1 MSTHA
6 HDSNEKEIEAL
17 VRELIGRLMENQ
29 EAGGQARMPVAIGFK
44 VFYGPEADSE
54 VTPDVIEQVPEVSTI
69 EDKVVVVTEV
79 PGIAPENI
87 RMGMTGRTLQ
97 IFAEEDGRRY
107 HTAAPLPPCD
117 LGSVRTRLK
126 HGILEVVLDTH
137 PAEVD
142 PAAAST

>member
-6 HDSNEKEIEAL
+6 HDRDEQEIEAL
-17 VRELIGRLMENQ
+17 VRELIGRLIQNRQ
-29 EAGGQARMPVAIGFK
+29 AGGQGRMPIAIGFK
-44 VFYGPEADSE
+44 IFYGPEADE
-54 VTPDVIEQVPEVSTI
+54 EDVPEVIEQVPEVSTI

-117 LGSVRTRLK
+117 PGSVKTRLK
-126 HGILEVVLDTH
+126 HGILEVVLDA
-137 PAEVD
+137 AEAPVQG
-142 PAAAST
+142 

>member
-6 HDSNEKEIEAL
+6 HDTDEQELEDL
-17 VRELIGRLMENQ
+17 VRELIGRLIQNRQ
-29 EAGGQARMPVAIGFK
+29 AGGQGRMPIAIGFK
-44 VFYGPEADSE
+44 IFYGPDDGDE
-54 VTPDVIEQVPEVSTI
+54 TPEVIEQVPEVSTI
-69 EDKVVVVTEV
+69 EDKIVVVTEV

-117 LGSVRTRLK
+117 PGSVRTRLK
-126 HGILEVVLDTH
+126 HGILEVVLDTAET
-137 PAEVD
+137 PAQG
-142 PAAAST
+142 

>member
-6 HDSNEKEIEAL
+6 HDTDEQELEDL
-17 VRELIGRLMENQ
+17 VRELIGRLMQNRQ
-29 EAGGQARMPVAIGFK
+29 AGGQGRMPIAIGFK
-44 VFYGPEADSE
+44 IFYGPDDGDE
-54 VTPDVIEQVPEVSTI
+54 TPEVIEQVPEVSTI
-69 EDKVVVVTEV
+69 EDKIVVVTEV

-117 LGSVRTRLK
+117 PGSVRTRLK
-126 HGILEVVLDTH
+126 HGILEVVLDTAET
-137 PAEVD
+137 PAQG
-142 PAAAST
+142 

>member
-6 HDSNEKEIEAL
+6 HDTDEQEIEAL
-17 VRELIGRLMENQ
+17 VRELIGRLMQNRQ
-29 EAGGQARMPVAIGFK
+29 AGGRGRMPIAIGFK
-44 VFYGPEADSE
+44 IFYGPEADE
-54 VTPDVIEQVPEVSTI
+54 EDVPEVIEQVPEVSTI

-97 IFAEEDGRRY
+97 IFAEEDGRKY

-117 LGSVRTRLK
+117 PGSVRTRLK
-126 HGILEVVLDTH
+126 HGILEVVLDADT
-137 PAEVD
+137 AT
-142 PAAAST
+142 AQG

>member
-6 HDSNEKEIEAL
+6 HDRDEQEIEAL
-17 VRELIGRLMENQ
+17 VRELIGRLMQNRQ
-29 EAGGQARMPVAIGFK
+29 AGRQGPMPIAIGFK
-44 VFYGPEADSE
+44 IFYGPEGDE
-54 VTPDVIEQVPEVSTI
+54 EDVPEVIEQVPEVSTI

-117 LGSVRTRLK
+117 PGSVRTHLK
-126 HGILEVVLDTH
+126 HGILEVVLDADTVG
-137 PAEVD
+137 AQ
-142 PAAAST
+142 S

>member
-6 HDSNEKEIEAL
+6 HDRDEQELEDL
-17 VRELIGRLMENQ
+17 VRELIGRLMQNRQ
-29 EAGGQARMPVAIGFK
+29 AGGQGRMPIAIGFK
-44 VFYGPEADSE
+44 IFYGPDDGDEAPE
-54 VTPDVIEQVPEVSTI
+54 VIEQVPEVSTI

-87 RMGMTGRTLQ
+87 RMGMTLQ

-117 LGSVRTRLK
+117 PGSVRTRLK
-126 HGILEVVLDTH
+126 HGILEVVLDTAET
-137 PAEVD
+137 PAQG
-142 PAAAST
+142 

>member
-17 VRELIGRLMENQ
+17 VRELVGRLMESQ
-29 EAGGQARMPVAIGFK
+29 QAVGQTRMPVAIGFK
-44 VFYGPEADSE
+44 VFYGPEADA
-54 VTPDVIEQVPEVSTI
+54 TPEVIEQVPEVSTI
-69 EDKVVVVTEV
+69 EDKVVIVTEV

-137 PAEVD
+137 PGEAET
-142 PAAAST
+142 AAAST

>member
-6 HDSNEKEIEAL
+6 HDTDEQELEDL
-17 VRELIGRLMENQ
+17 VRELIGRLLQNRQ
-29 EAGGQARMPVAIGFK
+29 AGGQGRMPIAIGFK
-44 VFYGPEADSE
+44 IFYGPDDGDE
-54 VTPDVIEQVPEVSTI
+54 TPEVIEQVPEVSTI
-69 EDKVVVVTEV
+69 EDKIVVVTEV

-117 LGSVRTRLK
+117 PGSVRTRLK
-126 HGILEVVLDTH
+126 HGILEVVLDTAET
-137 PAEVD
+137 PAQG
-142 PAAAST
+142 

>member
-6 HDSNEKEIEAL
+6 RDRDEEEIEAL
-17 VRELIGRLMENQ
+17 VRELIGRLMQNRQ
-29 EAGGQARMPVAIGFK
+29 AGGQGRMPIAIGFK
-44 VFYGPEADSE
+44 IFYGPEAEDSPE
-54 VTPDVIEQVPEVSTI
+54 VIEQVPEVSTI

-117 LGSVRTRLK
+117 PGSVKTRLK
-126 HGILEVVLDTH
+126 HGILEVVLDAT
-137 PAEVD
+137 E
-142 PAAAST
+142 ASAQG

>member
-6 HDSNEKEIEAL
+6 HDSNEREIEAL
-17 VRELIGRLMENQ
+17 IRELIGRLIESQ
-29 EAGGQARMPVAIGFK
+29 QAVGQTRVPVAIGFK
-44 VFYGPEADSE
+44 VFYGPDAEEAPE
-54 VTPDVIEQVPEVSTI
+54 VIELVPEVSTI

-97 IFAEEDGRRY
+97 IFAEEDGRRF

-117 LGSVRTRLK
+117 LSSVRTRLK
-126 HGILEVVLDTH
+126 HGILEVVLDAY
-137 PAEVD
+137 PREAD
-142 PAAAST
+142 GAAAISP

>member
-6 HDSNEKEIEAL
+6 HDTDEQELEDL
-17 VRELIGRLMENQ
+17 VRELIGRLLQNRQ
-29 EAGGQARMPVAIGFK
+29 AGGQGRMPIAIGFK
-44 VFYGPEADSE
+44 IFYGPDDGDE
-54 VTPDVIEQVPEVSTI
+54 TPEVIEQVPEVSTI

-117 LGSVRTRLK
+117 PGSVRTRLK
-126 HGILEVVLDTH
+126 HGILEVMLDTAET
-137 PAEVD
+137 PAQG
-142 PAAAST
+142 

>member
-6 HDSNEKEIEAL
+6 RDRDEEEIEAL
-17 VRELIGRLMENQ
+17 VRELIGRLMQNRQ
-29 EAGGQARMPVAIGFK
+29 AGGQGRMPIAIGFK
-44 VFYGPEADSE
+44 IFYGPEAEDSPE
-54 VTPDVIEQVPEVSTI
+54 VIEQVPEVSTI

-87 RMGMTGRTLQ
+87 RMGMTDRTLQ

-117 LGSVRTRLK
+117 PGSVKTRLK
-126 HGILEVVLDTH
+126 HGILEVVLDAT
-137 PAEVD
+137 E
-142 PAAAST
+142 ASAQG

>member
-6 HDSNEKEIEAL
+6 HDTDEQELEDL
-17 VRELIGRLMENQ
+17 VRELIGRLLQNRQ
-29 EAGGQARMPVAIGFK
+29 AGGPGRMPIAIGFK
-44 VFYGPEADSE
+44 IFYGPDDGDE
-54 VTPDVIEQVPEVSTI
+54 TPEVIEQVPEVSTI
-69 EDKVVVVTEV
+69 EDKIVVVTEV

-117 LGSVRTRLK
+117 PGSVRTRLK
-126 HGILEVVLDTH
+126 HGILEVVLDTAET
-137 PAEVD
+137 PAQG
-142 PAAAST
+142 